1 MSLRAGTFS
10 IRAATVA
17 GPGNSLSL
25 RRHVYFGRAEAVLLE
40 RERIKRQRNANRRL
54 QHQLPSRRKSLPVT
68 NILSDL
74 SNARCPLRLP
84 LQLMVRVEAE
94 VAAQV

>member
-17 GPGNSLSL
+17 GPGNN
-25 RRHVYFGRAEAVLLE
+25 FGRAEAVLLE

-54 QHQLPSRRKSLPVT
+54 QHQLPSTRKSLPVT

-84 LQLMVRVEAE
+84 LKLMVRVEAE